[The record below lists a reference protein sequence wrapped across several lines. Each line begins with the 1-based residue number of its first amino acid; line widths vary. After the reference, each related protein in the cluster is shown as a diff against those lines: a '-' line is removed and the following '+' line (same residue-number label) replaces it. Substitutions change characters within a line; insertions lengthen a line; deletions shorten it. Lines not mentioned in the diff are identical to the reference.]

1 MTERKRRTS
10 AERFVIIEV
19 AKRMNDLHIDT
30 DSQTGI
36 AIEKRVNV
44 FLLCHNEE
52 VEDLYNNGKK
62 KELRALMF
70 EVSGLATVSSHNK
83 IKALGLTGDIS
94 KDAALLEAAEKAA
107 WK

>member
-19 AKRMNDLHIDT
+19 AKRMNDLHIDA

-36 AIEKRVNV
+36 AIERRVNN
-44 FLLCHNEE
+44 FL
-52 VEDLYNNGKK
+52 
-62 KELRALMF
+62 F
-70 EVSGLATVSSHNK
+70 VSSHNK